1 MHRRC
6 NVGDMLA
13 RWTNELFVSTPHRVL
28 RPVRSRPPP
37 PWVASRGA
45 CAGVCK
51 RSQPTERVSVP
62 YFYEPSYDAVIAP
75 IDQLVRSSGAPEQ
88 QCTCVSSCASGHSVA
103 SSLYACAALGT
114 HWTHACG
121 FVRSFA
127 VHWSALAKA
136 FLRESF
142 GRLARE
148 AILRCYIP
156 LSSQWLVP

>member
-1 MHRRC
+1 MPTIAALGLVLGSCTGPSVAVRQRIAAVQSPRAPAERTSAHADATGCSVGAVHRRC

-37 PWVASRGA
+37 PWVACRGA

-88 QCTCVSSCASGHSVA
+88 
-103 SSLYACAALGT
+103 
-114 HWTHACG
+114 
-121 FVRSFA
+121 
-127 VHWSALAKA
+127 
-136 FLRESF
+136 
-142 GRLARE
+142 
-148 AILRCYIP
+148 
-156 LSSQWLVP
+156 